1 MFNLVHSD
9 VYAGIA
15 CIRYRHA
22 HTIYSCDIDIQC
34 NMDKY
39 LLIVLALLIGGMVIM
54 ATQERWLPFYGMLG
68 GAVIV
73 IMYSA
78 YRNRVEYKRKRKRR

>member
-1 MFNLVHSD
+1 
-9 VYAGIA
+9 
-15 CIRYRHA
+15 
-22 HTIYSCDIDIQC
+22 
-34 NMDKY
+34 MDKY